1 MSFDLPFQF
10 SFSSP
15 AASGT
20 LLNMIRRISRRV
32 INQTPSVVATATDAT
47 TLLLLELAQEEGEQ
61 LARFG
66 DWRALRS
73 EKTFTTV
80 AAETQTDTP
89 IPTDWAG
96 FIDDTFW
103 NRSRRMRL
111 YGPATA
117 EEWQRWKAGSTF
129 PVTGTFYFRGSSL
142 LIQPTP
148 TAGDTVAYEY
158 RSSCW
163 CQSSTGVAQD
173 SWLADTDVGRLD
185 TRLMGLGVIWRYRQN
200 RGLDWQ
206 TDFDKYQF
214 EVEQALSK
222 DQPRK
227 VIDMK
232 ETGMQSRIPGLV
244 IPEGSWS
251 L

>member
-1 MSFDLPFQF
+1 MS
-10 SFSSP
+10 
-15 AASGT
+15 
-20 LLNMIRRISRRV
+20 LLTMIRRVSRKV
-32 INQTPSVVATATDAT
+32 INQTPSVVASATDAT

-66 DWRALRS
+66 DWRALRA

-80 AAETQTDTP
+80 ATEDQSASTP

-129 PVTGTFYFRGSSL
+129 PVTGTFYFRGTSL

-148 TAGDTVAYEY
+148 SAGNTIAYEY
-158 RSSCW
+158 RSKNW
-163 CQSSTGVAQD
+163 CQTSGAVAQD
-173 SWLADTDVGRLD
+173 AWANDTDTGRLEE
-185 TRLMGLGVIWRYRQN
+185 RLMGLGVIWRYRQN

-206 TDFDKYQF
+206 TDYDKYQF